1 MSQNDYKG
9 GNSFLSRVF
18 DAYSKGKAQ
27 AIVQGTKVWNVLS
40 EFASAEKARELAD
53 ASEAPEVTF
62 RRMGRLIVRAL
73 PFIKPMLLHVVIMFS
88 IGFALTFLYTFTGSV
103 GHDMWQNKLMVGEKL
118 QPLQA
123 NLILVDESYVRPDML
138 EGADEQAEGTPV
150 EVEKMTVEQRRVVR
164 NRMYVWYAIGG
175 LFAILTG
182 ATLPYY
188 GLWIWQNVN
197 HFLRVAML
205 DRLEYLSLS
214 FHHSNRAGD
223 AIYRIYQDSSMI
235 VNVLDE
241 ALIGPTERLRG
252 LFIALA
258 FVMMFDP
265 LLVGVIVLVWI
276 PMFILTVWYTPRIRK
291 RSVANRVAN
300 SELTSRVQETFT
312 AFKVVKATRS
322 ENIMLNRFKRDS
334 KTALDAAFYL
344 RFDMVMLSL
353 VVMMIGGF
361 SVIITEYVMVTWVL
375 DRRPTFLPA
384 WAAAFI
390 SFTVWNLAAFES
402 ARGRYGQ
409 SVGTG
414 YGLVRLWCMLQ
425 DLFIGLERAFYFLD
439 LKPAVQEPETPEK
452 YPDTVATVRWENV
465 HFAYPDGPDVLN
477 GVDLTARAGTVT
489 AIVGSTGSGKSTLM
503 SLLLRLY
510 DPQQG
515 NVFVNDIDV
524 REFGL
529 EDIRAHVSIAMQKNI
544 LFTGKVAENISYAV
558 ADATQD
564 DVESAAQVACVDEFI
579 HELENGYETDIGQ
592 RGSKLSSGQRQRITI
607 ARSIIRNTPVL
618 ILDEPTASLDVR
630 TEQRVLRNI
639 SEWAA
644 NRVVLIVTHRL
655 STIRNADNIAY
666 LADGQIS
673 EFGSH
678 DELMQIDGGRYRAF
692 VEANLG
698 ETSSA
703 DVSGG

>member
-1 MSQNDYKG
+1 MSQKFKG
-9 GNSFLSRVF
+9 GYGIRSRFLA
-18 DAYSKGKAQ
+18 AYSRGKAH
-27 AIVQGTKVWNVLS
+27 AIVQGTKAWNVLS

-53 ASEAPEVTF
+53 TNEAPEVTF
-62 RRMGRLIVRAL
+62 RRMGRLIIRAI
-73 PFIKPMLLHVVIMFS
+73 PYMKPMLLHIVIMFS

-103 GHDMWQNKLMVGEKL
+103 AHDMWQNKLMVGEKL

-138 EGADEQAEGTPV
+138 DGAEERADGEDV
-150 EVEKMTVEQRRVVR
+150 EVEKMTVDQRRVVR
-164 NRMYVWYAIGG
+164 NRMYFWYALGG
-175 LFAILTG
+175 IFGILTG

-197 HFLRVAML
+197 HSLRVAML

-252 LFIALA
+252 LLIALA
-258 FVMMFDP
+258 FVTMFDP
-265 LLVGVIVLVWI
+265 LLLGVIVLVWI
-276 PMFILTVWYTPRIRK
+276 PMFVLTVWYTPRIRK

-300 SELTSRVQETFT
+300 SHLTSRVQETFN

-322 ENIMLNRFKRDS
+322 ENTMLNRFRKDS
-334 KTALDAAFYL
+334 KTALDAAFHL

-361 SVIITEYVMVTWVL
+361 SVIITEYLMVTWVL
-375 DRRPTFLPA
+375 DKRPTFLPA

-402 ARGRYGQ
+402 ARGRYGE

-439 LKPAVQEPETPEK
+439 LKPGVEEPEHPRK
-452 YPDTVATVRWENV
+452 YPDKVAAVKWDNV
-465 HFAYPDGPDVLN
+465 HFAYPDGPEVLH
-477 GVDLTARAGTVT
+477 GVDLIARAGTVT

-515 NVFVNDIDV
+515 NVYVDDINV

-529 EDIRAHVSIAMQKNI
+529 EDIRAHISIAMQKNV
-544 LFTGKVAENISYAV
+544 LFTGNVAENISYAV
-558 ADATQD
+558 TDASPD
-564 DVESAAQVACVDEFI
+564 DIAIAAKVACVDEFI
-579 HELENGYETDIGQ
+579 HELENGYQTDIGQ

-607 ARSIIRNTPVL
+607 ARSIIRDTPILV
-618 ILDEPTASLDVR
+618 LDEPTASLDVR

-639 SEWAA
+639 AEWASD
-644 NRVVLIVTHRL
+644 RVVLVVTHRL

-666 LADGQIS
+666 LGDGRIA

-678 DELMQIDGGRYRAF
+678 EELMQIEDGRYRAF
-692 VEANLG
+692 VDANLG
-698 ETSSA
+698 VSNA
-703 DVSGG
+703 VDVSGS